1 MTKGIE
7 RWILA
12 QQAGMIENLLHQM
25 LITESGHFS
34 TKLFGLARSCT
45 LIWGTKFRQPV
56 NSAAKVLITS
66 KVADILKDYI

>member
-12 QQAGMIENLLHQM
+12 QWAGMIENLLHQM

-34 TKLFGLARSCT
+34 TKLFGLARSCP
-45 LIWGTKFRQPV
+45 LIWGTKNQPV

-66 KVADILKDYI
+66 KVADILKKYI